1 MSENRCDIVFSGET
15 AKGISDI
22 GKFIRD
28 LSVLLKGTSVS
39 VETLF
44 SEKEAVIEK
53 AVSRAFAEERCKA
66 FEKIGIICRIVSLEE
81 EMPLPPSVF
90 RNPGIPEPQFGAV
103 SKPAENDIPLPP
115 PVFRTPGIPEPQFGA
130 VSKPAENDIPPP
142 LPVPVKKIEVLATP
156 PPSLPKKQDE
166 LTRYSWKP
174 AKPGALEQAL
184 KTVSGLPKV
193 IAPFL
198 VQNIGWFI
206 SGFLFLTGCVFLVT
220 YTEGF
225 SRSLIISLILSA
237 YTLLLIGGAY
247 KLLLGRPELR
257 TAGSVLI
264 TIGMLMIPL
273 SIAASVRLT
282 DMAGIGYVTTAVGM
296 GVVII
301 SLGLFYWTVRLASG
315 IMDRSLQGSHAR
327 LFMILTAVQIAAPVV
342 GRVSEWYLPA
352 VLHLFLL
359 VLLGIGLV
367 RFVREWLGTMF
378 SEQRKL
384 GYYAAGTLIY
394 ASVVSF
400 IHLTWR
406 YRYPLPSGY
415 ACPFLMI
422 LAGLLFYADAAFK
435 QLTHRYAFLSRFTF
449 AVYALSI
456 LALSLS
462 FPSPAARVIT
472 LTLGAGVYGTVFGQY
487 LTLPPLYLL
496 LFCVCGLYHRFILQ
510 YVSQEAWFLAGIP
523 GIACLFAAHRYVVK
537 RQAAGALAMIG
548 FRSLLILTVGL
559 AGWSL
564 FRAEPGPVSTATA
577 AMLTVLLYIVLRYT
591 SFQLFRELGGLPL
604 KKEQDNSTYPK
615 ASDEYD
621 LRNSSW
627 FYLVPISGAFTLGYC
642 PVFGNLAWAEQFSMS
657 LMLQAILLTEAG
669 LRLYRR
675 ISDTNAVRTLVLL
688 NSAILGI
695 LIANSLC
702 LLSASTEMLQNTS
715 VYLTLLLSA
724 GIFLRQSMILRLRFL
739 FYAVLISG
747 GAAGV
752 FIKYYYFPYSSTGMT
767 EIIAA
772 LCLWGILWRAERIE
786 AIKQKVGIPEPHFSF
801 VTSHFSLSWLYPAG
815 RLSRVEVMRLPLK
828 QFIVLLWCIAL
839 WHFLPYLPQCT
850 LTPAWALNSSLM
862 VLTTMVFAAYFRVL
876 QLWTVPLILG
886 LASLLIPLYHH
897 YDLTISGLSVAA
909 ALYALVSWMTLRWAA
924 NIPLTLRAARL
935 LNVEGGHNGGRN
947 QVEICTYRTASL
959 IIFSALTV
967 AIRHWFDRPD
977 PAILATLFAGIVF
990 LSLTNRYYRR
1000 SSQAYIMLT
1009 LLTMAAIVIHVHILS
1024 VSDAHLLLHDSRTG
1038 LLFALIS
1045 ICMGAASWI
1054 LVRNTENKKSLYD
1067 KPLLQTAIILAL
1079 IGAGQQLPLI
1089 FERSVTAMP
1098 VLALGTASLGILFVN
1113 HRIGSR
1119 IICLIGIF
1127 SVNLTLLWGY
1137 VFLLHEGV
1145 SLIFWLSGGIQ
1156 IFPALLALGFSSLS
1170 YAIGVYSRNS
1180 LYVSPLWYVAVA
1192 DYCWILLH
1200 IAVLFMTG
1208 IFGESAEFNVF
1219 LFLISAIALFPL
1231 SAPLSQAD
1239 RWRGAGLLIML
1250 TGFALNVLSI
1260 SGLLT
1265 ESGMM
1270 IWAYTLWSIT
1280 NWVLPSFNSR
1290 FPKWN
1295 ICSEIWIYAGLGM
1308 IIISQPVFMD
1318 KNDTL
1323 FQWSYWLSVSV
1334 YLFMMLRNSGSP
1346 LFRWSA
1352 TGTLTWAGIL
1362 WIGKSLFYID
1372 SDIVITGFI
1381 VCPLIWTNFLLY
1393 MGKLWRKLAVQGLLS
1408 EKWGRHDLSIPLQVW
1423 SFMISWVCL
1432 LLLFA
1437 GNLIVLFDIFSDH
1450 HELLSLTGSV
1460 TTTLSFLH
1468 LFILKPR
1475 TLNAHSLILSVFVL
1489 VLTGF
1494 DYYSSLPHL
1503 PLLLA
1508 VLSGLLLSVT
1518 NYMSQR
1524 QDSETVSVTV
1534 RAMSGWMTVCQ
1545 WIVIPAMLFVP
1556 IASLTESLL
1565 TLGIL
1570 TAIFAVLSHRR
1581 QSQALL
1587 WTAHVLGL
1595 VLLHTWMLIFVPSE
1609 KTQGLILWHIWTLI
1623 EAQIPRFQ
1631 LLMPWY
1637 SLQMIAVVWIGIGV
1651 CRKGLTQ
1658 PSFIRKH
1665 FLDNLSCE
1673 FGIAIAE
1680 WGLHLITFISRLMS
1694 DKPFENMMI
1703 QGIAGLVAVSLI
1715 IALGVFRLYHFREK
1729 KLVYGVLLLVAAAA
1743 VYLRLLWIGFMPL
1756 TIGDSSALMAFGW
1769 ALFML
1774 QRFISDKALSGSL
1787 LNVVMLLP
1795 ILSLTVTASFEAISS
1810 LPLCAMLLT
1819 AGTLYLSIRYTS
1831 GSFMALFLGIS
1842 SLNGA
1847 IYLWIPAWANSSNL
1861 IQLYAAPA
1869 ALSVLILLHLHRKEL
1884 KPGTLNSMR
1893 LASLTVL
1900 YACATLDFFL
1910 QPEMSH
1916 FLLVLFLS
1924 LTGAGLGIALRIR
1937 AFLYG
1942 GVIFMVL
1949 NVLAQL
1955 FFFYSRQTLGKGIV
1969 LVLLGTVIMAGMIAF
1984 NIKRE
1989 TILKRIRI
1997 FRTDLE
2003 QWR

>member
-28 LSVLLKGTSVS
+28 LSALLKGTSVS

-53 AVSRAFAEERCKA
+53 AVSRAFAEERCRA

-81 EMPLPPSVF
+81 EMPLPPPVVVKTDIAVPKTGDSVTK
-90 RNPGIPEPQFGAV
+90 PVPSIYDMLPKPVSTAKKEVKAASLSCPAKTVDTV
-103 SKPAENDIPLPP
+103 SKSDEISL
-115 PVFRTPGIPEPQFGA
+115 
-130 VSKPAENDIPPP
+130 
-142 LPVPVKKIEVLATP
+142 
-156 PPSLPKKQDE
+156 PSLPKKQDE

-174 AKPGALEQAL
+174 AKPGTLEQTVKA
-184 KTVSGLPKV
+184 VSGLPKM

-264 TIGMLMIPL
+264 TIGMLLIPL

-282 DMAGIGYVTTAVGM
+282 DMAGTGYVTAAAGM
-296 GVVII
+296 GIVII
-301 SLGLFYWTVRLASG
+301 SLWLFYWTVQLASG

-327 LFMILTAVQIAAPVV
+327 LFMILTAVQIAAPAV
-342 GRVSEWYLPA
+342 GQVSEWYLPA
-352 VLHLFLL
+352 VLHLSLL
-359 VLLGIGLV
+359 VLLGIGLI
-367 RFVREWLGTMF
+367 RFVREWLGNMF

-384 GYYAAGTLIY
+384 AYYAAGTLIY
-394 ASVVSF
+394 ASAVSF

-406 YRYPLPSGY
+406 YQHPLPSGY
-415 ACPFLMI
+415 PGPFLMI

-435 QLTHRYAFLSRFTF
+435 EWTHRYAFLSRFTF

-456 LALSLS
+456 LALSIS
-462 FPSPAARVIT
+462 FTSPAARVIT
-472 LTLGAGVYGTVFGQY
+472 LTLGAGVYGTVFRQY

-496 LFCVCGLYHRFILQ
+496 LICVCGLYHRFILQ

-523 GIACLFAAHRYVVK
+523 GLVCLFAAHRRVVK
-537 RQAAGALAMIG
+537 RQAAGALAMIS

-564 FRAEPGPVSTATA
+564 FRAEPGTVSTATA
-577 AMLTVLLYIVLRYT
+577 AMLTVLIYIVLRYT
-591 SFQLFRELGGLPL
+591 SSELFGFSSEKQQDKGSLPQGS
-604 KKEQDNSTYPK
+604 EH
-615 ASDEYD
+615 YD

-627 FYLVPISGAFTLGYC
+627 FYLFPISGSLTLGYC
-642 PVFGNLAWAEQFSMS
+642 PVFGNLAWAEQFSLS
-657 LMLQAILLTEAG
+657 LLLLAILLTEAG
-669 LRLYRR
+669 LSLYRR
-675 ISDTNAVRTLVLL
+675 ISDTTAVRTLVLL
-688 NSAILGI
+688 NSAIFGI
-695 LIANSLC
+695 LIADSLC

-747 GAAGV
+747 GAAGA
-752 FIKYYYFPYSSTGMT
+752 FIKYSYFPYTSAGIT

-772 LCLWGILWRAERIE
+772 LVLWLILWRAERIE
-786 AIKQKVGIPEPHFSF
+786 AIKQKVGIPETHFSF
-801 VTSHFSLSWLYPAG
+801 LTSHFSLSWLYPAG

-828 QFIVLLWCIAL
+828 QFMVILWGIAL
-839 WHFLPYLPQCT
+839 RHFLPYLPQCT

-862 VLTTMVFAAYFRVL
+862 VLTTMLFAAYFRVL
-876 QLWTVPLILG
+876 QLWSVPLILG

-935 LNVEGGHNGGRN
+935 LNVDGGHNGGRN
-947 QVEICTYRTASL
+947 QVEIWTYRTASL

-967 AIRHWFDRPD
+967 AIRHWLDRPD
-977 PAILATLFAGIVF
+977 PAIIATLFTAIVF
-990 LSLTNRYYRR
+990 LLLTNRYYER

-1009 LLTMAAIVIHVHILS
+1009 LLTMAAIVIHVRVLS
-1024 VSDAHLLLHDSRTG
+1024 VSDAHLLLPDSRTG

-1045 ICMGAASWI
+1045 LCMGAAAWI
-1054 LVRNTENKKSLYD
+1054 SGRNAEDKRSLYY
-1067 KPLLQTAIILAL
+1067 KPLLHIAILLAL

-1119 IICLIGIF
+1119 ILCLTGIF

-1170 YAIGVYSRNS
+1170 YAIGGYSRNS
-1180 LYVSPLWYVAVA
+1180 LYVRPLWYVAAA

-1200 IAVLFMTG
+1200 IAILFMTG

-1231 SAPLSQAD
+1231 SVPLAQAD

-1250 TGFALNVLSI
+1250 TGLALNVLSI
-1260 SGLLT
+1260 SGLRT
-1265 ESGMM
+1265 EIGVM

-1280 NWVLPSFNSR
+1280 NWALPPFNSR

-1362 WIGKSLFYID
+1362 WIGKSLFHID

-1393 MGKLWRKLAVQGLLS
+1393 MGKLWRKLAVRGLLS

-1437 GNLIVLFDIFSDH
+1437 GNLIVLFDNFSDR

-1460 TTTLSFLH
+1460 TATLSFLH

-1489 VLTGF
+1489 VLTVF

-1508 VLSGLLLSVT
+1508 VWSGLLLSAT

-1534 RAMSGWMTVCQ
+1534 RAMSGWLSVCP
-1545 WIVIPAMLFVP
+1545 WIVIPALLFVP
-1556 IASLTESLL
+1556 VASLTESLL

-1570 TAIFAVLSHRR
+1570 TGIFSILSHRR
-1581 QSQALL
+1581 KSPILL
-1587 WTAHVLGL
+1587 WTAHILGL
-1595 VLLHTWMLIFVPSE
+1595 VLLHTWPLILVPSE
-1609 KTQGLILWHIWTLI
+1609 KTQGLVLWQIWPLI
-1623 EAQIPRFQ
+1623 RAQIPRLQ

-1703 QGIAGLVAVSLI
+1703 QGIAGLVAVSSI

-1729 KLVYGVLLLVAAAA
+1729 KLVYGVSLLTALAGI
-1743 VYLRLLWIGFMPL
+1743 YLRLLWIGLMPL

-1787 LNVVMLLP
+1787 LNAVMLLP
-1795 ILSLTVTASFEAISS
+1795 ILSLTAAVSLEANSS

-1819 AGTLYLSIRYTS
+1819 ASTLYLSIRYTS
-1831 GSFMALFLGIS
+1831 GSFMALILGIL

-1847 IYLWIPAWANSSNL
+1847 IYLWIPAWANSSSL

-1969 LVLLGTVIMAGMIAF
+1969 LVLLGTAIMAGMIAF
-1984 NIKRE
+1984 NIRRE